1 MPKVGTEHKVSSPEL
16 RPTLWRCHKCV
27 SLISIYSIEDID
39 CAICP
44 ICCDV
49 TMDSFREL
57 RVHLGHG
64 IAVMIRVVSSAIV
77 AVDARSAVVARCILQ
92 EQ

>member
-1 MPKVGTEHKVSSPEL
+1 MPKVGAEHKVSSPEL

-39 CAICP
+39 SAICP

-49 TMDSFREL
+49 TMDS
-57 RVHLGHG
+57 LG
-64 IAVMIRVVSSAIV
+64 SFES
-77 AVDARSAVVARCILQ
+77 ILGMALP
-92 EQ
+92 